1 MNIQKFIDQAEN
13 AAAQASLEHVDMG
26 VVYMIRPGDTLSEII
41 SEHYGVEFGSDDYN
55 FVINTA
61 IVFNDNI
68 EEQNHIRAGEAIR
81 LMPLANVKRGSYCP
95 TPDDFYHHK
104 LVATRLKLEPM
115 RYHHSA
121 YIRDMAPRDIG
132 VQQDIYQILVLIEEH
147 HQLIALGLAATG
159 AETFA
164 HLTGAGNVALAQ
176 EVGKLYE
183 DYKAGELTKG
193 QYDGRRAKLLKQL
206 SSNLGILEKG
216 VFLGKTAKE
225 AIRISR
231 FKKVPVTYN
240 ISAHA
245 SRLNQLSRLGSQG
258 GGIILAGINGKIA
271 CDSITAAEDRG
282 EKNEIFLDYVT
293 STAVGFLGS
302 TAIGVLMVTNPV
314 GWTIALTLGAATAF
328 GAIAAGKGVAYAY
341 DKTGTKVDLVSNL
354 GIDNICS

>member
-1 MNIQKFIDQAEN
+1 MSVQQFIEQAEN

-55 FVINTA
+55 FAMNTA

-68 EEQNHIRAGEAIR
+68 EKEDYIRAGEAIR
-81 LMPLANVKRGSYCP
+81 LMPLANLKRGGYCP
-95 TPDDFYHHK
+95 TPEDFYHHK
-104 LVATRLKLEPM
+104 LAATRLKLEPM
-115 RYHHSA
+115 RYHHSG
-121 YIRDMAPRDIG
+121 YVRDMAPREIG
-132 VQQDIYQILVLIEEH
+132 VQQDIYQILALIEEH

-176 EVGKLYE
+176 QVGKLYE

-216 VFLGKTAKE
+216 VFLGKTSKE

-240 ISAHA
+240 ISTHA
-245 SRLNQLSRLGSQG
+245 SHLNQLSRLGSQG

-271 CDSITAAEDRG
+271 CDGIAATEDRG
-282 EKNEIFLDYVT
+282 KKNEIFLDYTV
-293 STAVGFLGS
+293 STIAGAAASYAFGVFL
-302 TAIGVLMVTNPV
+302 LTNPV
-314 GWTIALTLGAATAF
+314 GWTVALTVGAATAF
-328 GAIAAGKGVAYAY
+328 GAIASGKLAAKAYNIS
-341 DKTGTKVDLVSNL
+341 GTEVDMVSGL
-354 GIDNICS
+354 GIEKICS